1 MFLYIII
8 GFIIPWILGVYLF
21 IKMPKLIIIFVPI
34 GIAIAFL
41 INTVGFNY
49 FWRLKHSYN
58 ELSLSALP
66 FDLGI
71 YPILTCL
78 FIISIYYKK
87 LKVYLAII
95 IFTVSTTLFELL
107 GHVKHQVIYRNGW
120 NIYWTSVSY
129 FVAYLLIYFYYK
141 LVNKYEVLN
150 RR

>member
-8 GFIIPWILGVYLF
+8 GFIIPWTLGVYLF

-34 GIAIAFL
+34 GIATAFL

-78 FIISIYYKK
+78 FIFSIYYKK

-95 IFTVSTTLFELL
+95 IFTVSTTLFEQL

-120 NIYWTSVSY
+120 NIYLTSASY
-129 FVAYLLIYFYYK
+129 FVAYMLIYFYYK
-141 LVNKYEVLN
+141 LVNKYEVLS